1 MATSTDE
8 TAGGWSAFFQSALA
22 RNLALGAGMALVL
35 GIMAAVWMWNQK
47 PDYRVLLA
55 NYSDRDGGA
64 ILSALQQMNVPYQF
78 ADGGGA
84 ILVPAERVH
93 DARLKLASQGLPKGG
108 NVGFELMENQ
118 KLGVSQFLEQV
129 NFQRAM
135 EGELA
140 RTINSISVVQSVRVH
155 LAISKPSVFVRD
167 KEKPTASVLLNLHP
181 GRTIDR
187 QQVSAILHL
196 VSSSVP
202 ELTAQNVTVVDQN
215 GSLLSSP
222 ENQSNR
228 QQMDP
233 AQLKYVQDLQD
244 SIVRRIES
252 ILTPMVGAGNVRA
265 EANAELDFSRVE
277 QAAET
282 YKPNATPDAS
292 AIRSQRI
299 NETSASE
306 PAKVGG
312 IPGAAS
318 NQAASAPA
326 LAASG
331 AANGNLQKDNTI
343 NYEVDKTIRYVQQ
356 SSGTIKRLTVAVLV
370 NHKREVDA
378 QGKVTMRALNEDE
391 KTQISNL
398 VKEAMGF
405 NKERGDSLNVSNS
418 VFAETP
424 REIIPEEPFWKPYAN
439 IGTAKITGQYAL
451 SAALLLY
458 LFFGVLRPL
467 LKRATSAP
475 PARAPTSS
483 SVAERSEPSSGSARA
498 SANTGYADNL
508 QNAKQMATQDPKVV
522 ANVVKNWVNNNE

>member
-8 TAGGWSAFFQSALA
+8 GAGAWSAFFQSALA

-35 GIMAAVWMWNQK
+35 GIMTAVWMWNQK
-47 PDYRVLLA
+47 PDYRVLFS

-64 ILSALQQMNVPYQF
+64 IISALQQMNVPHQF
-78 ADGGGA
+78 AEGGGA

-93 DARLKLASQGLPKGG
+93 DARLKLASQGLPQGG
-108 NVGFELMENQ
+108 NVGFELLENQ

-140 RTINSISVVQSVRVH
+140 RTINSISVVQSARVH
-155 LAISKPSVFVRD
+155 LAIPKPSVFVRE

-222 ENQSNR
+222 ENQAGKR
-228 QQMDP
+228 QMDP
-233 AQLKYVQDLQD
+233 AQLKYVQDLKD
-244 SIVRRIES
+244 SIVRRIEW
-252 ILTPMVGAGNVRA
+252 ILTPLVGAGNVRA
-265 EANAELDFSRVE
+265 EANVDLDFTHVE
-277 QAAET
+277 QAAES

-292 AIRSQRI
+292 AIRSQRL
-299 NETSASE
+299 NETSTSE
-306 PAKVGG
+306 PAKAGG

-318 NQAASAPA
+318 NQPAATAPPAAASAS
-326 LAASG
+326 SG
-331 AANGNLQKDNTI
+331 SAQKDNTI
-343 NYEVDKTIRYVQQ
+343 NYELDKTIRYTQQ
-356 SSGTIKRLTVAVLV
+356 SNAAIKRLTVAVLV

-378 QGKVTMRALNEDE
+378 QGKVTTRPLTEDE
-391 KTQISNL
+391 KTQLSNL

-405 NKERGDSLNVSNS
+405 NKERGDSLTVSNS

-424 REIIPEEPFWKPYAN
+424 REVIPQEPFWKPYAN
-439 IGTAKITGQYAL
+439 LGTARIVAQYAL

-458 LFFGVLRPL
+458 LFFGLLRPL
-467 LKRATSAP
+467 LKRATQAAANSP
-475 PARAPTSS
+475 
-483 SVAERSEPSSGSARA
+483 VGERSEAPAGPTRA
-498 SANTGYADNL
+498 PVGEGYTKNL
-508 QNAKQMATQDPKVV
+508 KSAKQMAVQEPKVV
-522 ANVVKNWVNNNE
+522 ANVVKTWVNNE

>member
-1 MATSTDE
+1 MATLPE
-8 TAGGWSAFFQSALA
+8 ERAGGWSAFFQSALA

-35 GIMAAVWMWNQK
+35 SIMATVWLWNQK
-47 PDYRVLLA
+47 PDYRVLLS

-64 ILSALQQMNVPYQF
+64 IVSALQQMNVPYQF
-78 ADGGGA
+78 TEGGGA

-108 NVGFELMENQ
+108 SVGFELMENQ

-140 RTINSISVVQSVRVH
+140 RTINSISVVQSARVH
-155 LAISKPSVFVRD
+155 LAIPKPSVFVRD

-181 GRTIDR
+181 GRSMDR

-202 ELTAQNVTVVDQN
+202 ALTAQNVTVVDQN

-222 ENQSNR
+222 ENQAANH
-228 QQMDP
+228 QMDP

-252 ILTPMVGAGNVRA
+252 ILTPMVGTGNVRA
-265 EANAELDFSRVE
+265 EASAELDFSRIE

-282 YKPNATPDAS
+282 YKPNAMPDAS

-299 NETSASE
+299 NETNSSE
-306 PAKVGG
+306 PAKAGG

-318 NQAASAPA
+318 NQPATAPTTAASAA
-326 LAASG
+326 SAAG
-331 AANGNLQKDNTI
+331 ATQKDNTI

-356 SSGTIKRLTVAVLV
+356 SSGNIKRLTVAVLV

-378 QGKVTMRALNEDE
+378 NGKVTTRALSEDE
-391 KTQISNL
+391 KIQISNL

-405 NKERGDSLNVSNS
+405 NKERGDSLNVTNS

-424 REIIPEEPFWKPYAN
+424 REIVPEDPIWKPYAN
-439 IGTAKITGQYAL
+439 LSTAKAAVQYAL
-451 SAALLLY
+451 SAAVLLY

-467 LKRATSAP
+467 LKRATTLAAP
-475 PARAPTSS
+475 TPAR
-483 SVAERSEPSSGSARA
+483 SGSEANGPGSDAPRA
-498 SANTGYADNL
+498 AVGAYAENL
-508 QNAKQMATQDPKVV
+508 KSAKQMATQEPKVV
-522 ANVVKNWVNNNE
+522 ASVVKNWVNNNE